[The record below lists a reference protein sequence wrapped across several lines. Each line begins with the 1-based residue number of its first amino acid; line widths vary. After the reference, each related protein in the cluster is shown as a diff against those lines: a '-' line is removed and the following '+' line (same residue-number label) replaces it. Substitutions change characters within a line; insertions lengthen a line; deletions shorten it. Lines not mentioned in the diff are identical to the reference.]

1 MTISKDKAEFIAIT
15 ALQFIAENP
24 DRLARF
30 FALNGLTPAQLENA
44 LTQTE
49 ILVGCLDFLCE
60 WEPDLLAFAAYA
72 NIPPELPM
80 QAQQVLMGR
89 ENR

>member
-1 MTISKDKAEFIAIT
+1 MTISKDEAEFLAIT

-44 LTQTE
+44 L
-49 ILVGCLDFLCE
+49 D
-60 WEPDLLAFAAYA
+60 PDRNAGRLFGFYA
-72 NIPPELPM
+72 NGSQTYWPLS
-80 QAQQVLMGR
+80 LMPISPRTSHASPTGSHGR